1 VFSEEFDMSA
11 RLQGAIDCDVHPCV
25 PGIGALKPYLDDYWR
40 DMIEVRGIEGYNSRA
55 YPPLV
60 PASARPDW
68 RGDQIQAA
76 ESVERVQA
84 DLLDRWQLG
93 GAILNC
99 VYGVQQIN
107 DEALEAALCSAVND
121 WLAAEWLDKDARLR
135 ASIVIPMQNPA
146 RAVEE
151 IARWADDRRFVQI
164 LMPAMHDLPY
174 GRRYWWPIYE
184 QAERLDLPI
193 GLHLGSAYRR
203 PITAVGWPTF
213 HVEDYVDQ
221 TQGMQAQLGSML
233 SHGVFVSYPKL
244 KLVLIE
250 SGVSWL
256 PAFCWRMSKFWRG
269 LRIEVPWVD
278 RAPIEIV
285 REHVRLTLQPFDAP
299 RSAPVVERLLEHLG
313 SEDMLL
319 FSSDYPHWHFDGD
332 EVLPEGLPD
341 AVAGSMMVRNPNDTY
356 ARMGGAA

>member
-1 VFSEEFDMSA
+1 MDA
-11 RLQGAIDCDVHPCV
+11 RLRGAIDCDVHPSV
-25 PGIGALKPYLDDYWR
+25 PGINSLAPYLDDYWR
-40 DMIEVRGIEGYNSRA
+40 DMVEVRGMEGFASRA
-55 YPPLV
+55 YPPGV

-68 RGDQIQAA
+68 RGDQLQAA
-76 ESVERVQA
+76 ESVEFVQR

-99 VYGVQQIN
+99 MYGVQQIN
-107 DEALEAALCSAVND
+107 DEALEAALCAAVND
-121 WLAAEWLDKDARLR
+121 WLAEQWLDKDPRLA

-151 IARWADDRRFVQI
+151 ITRRADDRRFVQI
-164 LMPAMHDLPY
+164 LIPAMHDLPY

-184 QAERLDLPI
+184 QAERHGLPI

-203 PITAVGWPTF
+203 SITAVGWPSY

-221 TQGMQAQLGSML
+221 TQGMQAQLASL
-233 SHGVFVSYPKL
+233 ISHGVFVEYPEL
-244 KLVLIE
+244 KVVLIE

-256 PAFCWRMSKFWRG
+256 PAFCWRFSKFWKG
-269 LRIEVPWVD
+269 LRIEVPWVE

-285 REHVRLTLQPFDAP
+285 RDHVRLTLQPFDAP
-299 RSAPVVERLLEHLG
+299 PTGEAVERFLDHLG
-313 SEDMLL
+313 SENMLL

-332 EVLPEGLPD
+332 EVLPDGLPD
-341 AVAGSMMVRNPNDTY
+341 GIVDRLLSKNPNATY
-356 ARMGGAA
+356 ARMGGTA

>member
-1 VFSEEFDMSA
+1 MDA
-11 RLQGAIDCDVHPCV
+11 RLRGAIDCDVHPSV
-25 PGIGALKPYLDDYWR
+25 PGIAALLPYLDDYWR
-40 DMIEVRGIEGYNSRA
+40 DMIELRGIAGYETHTN
-55 YPPLV
+55 PPLV

-68 RGDQIQAA
+68 RGDQIHAG
-76 ESVERVQA
+76 ESVERLQA

-99 VYGVQQIN
+99 IYGVQQIN
-107 DEALEAALCSAVND
+107 DEALEAALCAAVND
-121 WLAAEWLDKDARLR
+121 WLAAEWLDKDSRLA

-151 IARWADDRRFVQI
+151 IQRWADDKRFVQV
-164 LMPAMHDLPY
+164 LMPAMHDMPY

-184 QAERLDLPI
+184 QAERHGLPI

-203 PITAVGWPTF
+203 AITAVGWPSY

-221 TQGMQAQLGSML
+221 TQGMQAQLASL
-233 SHGVFVSYPKL
+233 VSHGVFVSYPAL
-244 KLVLIE
+244 KVVLIE

-269 LRIEVPWVD
+269 LRIEVPWVE
-278 RAPIEIV
+278 RAPTEIV

-299 RSAPVVERLLEHLG
+299 PSADAVLRLLEHLG
-313 SEDMLL
+313 SDDMLL
-319 FSSDYPHWHFDGD
+319 FSSDYPHWQFDGD
-332 EVLPEGLPD
+332 DALPD
-341 AVAGSMMVRNPNDTY
+341 GFPEALTSRLLTGNPHDTY
-356 ARMGGAA
+356 ARMGGTA

>member
-1 VFSEEFDMSA
+1 MAAHLE
-11 RLQGAIDCDVHPCV
+11 GAIDCDVHPSV
-25 PGIGALKPYLDDYWR
+25 PGLGALLPHLDDYWR
-40 DMIEVRGIEGYNSRA
+40 DMVEVRGMEGFASRA

-60 PASARPDW
+60 PASARADW

-76 ESVERVQA
+76 ESVERVRR
-84 DLLDRWQLG
+84 DLLDRWQLK

-99 VYGVQQIN
+99 LYGVQQIN
-107 DEALEAALCSAVND
+107 DEGLEAALCAALND
-121 WLAAEWLDKDARLR
+121 WLKEAWLDRDARLR

-151 IARWADDRRFVQI
+151 IQRRADDRRFVQV

-174 GRRYWWPIYE
+174 GRRYWWRIYE
-184 QAERLDLPI
+184 QAERHGLPI

-203 PITAVGWPTF
+203 AITAVGWPSY

-221 TQGMQAQLGSML
+221 TQGMQAQLASLL
-233 SHGVFVSYPKL
+233 SHGVFVEFPAL
-244 KLVLIE
+244 KVVLIE
-250 SGVSWL
+250 SGVTWL
-256 PAFCWRMSKFWRG
+256 PAFLWRFAKFWRG

-278 RAPIEIV
+278 RSPIEIV

-299 RSAPVVERLLEHLG
+299 PSAPDVERLLEHLG

-332 EVLPEGLPD
+332 EALPEGLPA
-341 AVAGSMMVRNPNDTY
+341 AVVERMLSHNPSATY
-356 ARMGGAA
+356 ARMGDAA

>member
-1 VFSEEFDMSA
+1 MTA
-11 RLQGAIDCDVHPCV
+11 RLEGAIDCDVHPCV

-40 DMIEVRGIEGYNSRA
+40 DMIELRGIEGYNSRA
-55 YPPLV
+55 YPPLA
-60 PASARPDW
+60 PAGARPDW
-68 RGDQIQAA
+68 RGDQLQAA
-76 ESVERVQA
+76 ETVERVQA
-84 DLLDRWQLG
+84 DLLDRWRLG

-99 VYGVQQIN
+99 VYGIQQIN

-121 WLAAEWLDKDARLR
+121 WLAAEWLDKDSRLR

-146 RAVEE
+146 RAVDE
-151 IARWADDRRFVQI
+151 IARWADDRRFVQV
-164 LMPAMHDLPY
+164 LMPAQHDLPY

-184 QAERLDLPI
+184 VAERHDLPI
-193 GLHLGSAYRR
+193 GLYLGSAYRR
-203 PITAVGWPTF
+203 PITAVGWPSY
-213 HVEDYVDQ
+213 HVEDFVDQ
-221 TQGMQAQLGSML
+221 TQGMQAQLASML

-250 SGVSWL
+250 SGVTWL

-285 REHVRLTLQPFDAP
+285 REHVRLTLQPFDGP
-299 RSAPVVERLLEHLG
+299 PGSQDVERLLEHLG

-332 EVLPEGLPD
+332 EALPDGLPD
-341 AVAGSMMVRNPNDTY
+341 ALVGRMLTRNPNDTY
-356 ARMGGAA
+356 ARMGDAA

>member
-1 VFSEEFDMSA
+1 MTS
-11 RLQGAIDCDVHPCV
+11 RLQGAIDCDVHPNV
-25 PGIGALKPYLDDYWR
+25 PGVRALMPYLDDYWR
-40 DMIEVRGIEGYNSRA
+40 DMIEVRGIEGFGSRA

-84 DLLDRWQLG
+84 DVLDRWQLG

-99 VYGVQQIN
+99 LYGVQQVN
-107 DEALEAALCSAVND
+107 DEGLEAALCSAVNA
-121 WLAAEWLDKDARLR
+121 WLAAEWLDKDPRLA

-151 IARWADDRRFVQI
+151 ISRWADDRRFVQV

-174 GRRYWWPIYE
+174 GRRYWWPIFE

-203 PITAVGWPTF
+203 AITAVGWPSY

-221 TQGMQAQLGSML
+221 TQGMQAQLASML
-233 SHGVFVSYPKL
+233 SHGVFVSFPRL

-250 SGVSWL
+250 SGVSWV

-278 RAPIEIV
+278 RAPVEIV

-299 RSAPVVERLLEHLG
+299 PTAEAVGRLLEHLG
-313 SEDMLL
+313 SDDMLL

-332 EVLPEGLPD
+332 DVLPDGLPD
-341 AVAGSMMVRNPNDTY
+341 ALIGRMLKGNPTDTY
-356 ARMGGAA
+356 ARMGAAS